1 MGGRN
6 DGRRLHGNGE
16 LRERS
21 SFIRSRSLRTHP
33 RRAGLAVAMV
43 TGKPSHAP
51 ARRKAGAGRCV
62 RIPLGITYGGE
73 GPWTPRR
80 PAAPPRG
87 PSRAAGAAQ
96 SGRRRGT
103 SGRTPCTWVHSHELL
118 GWPVPVDRWD
128 ARRLLLR
135 KLALFPASVLA
146 KPRCAHPDPTACD
159 CVTSHGK
166 RDYETLQPGRRVGGW
181 PQDGGSGSELQAG
194 GIPKPEPRR
203 PTGDRRAPR
212 WSRGLWQ
219 RLQQR
224 DACLRRE
231 ICTEGPQVRA
241 QALGAG
247 GRHK

>member
-51 ARRKAGAGRCV
+51 VRPWVPLPRCSPRHKDRAESAGRAAGGIPFPSTPGCLYSLSDGFVQARRKAGAGRCV

-146 KPRCAHPDPTACD
+146 KPRS
-159 CVTSHGK
+159 V
-166 RDYETLQPGRRVGGW
+166 
-181 PQDGGSGSELQAG
+181 
-194 GIPKPEPRR
+194 
-203 PTGDRRAPR
+203 
-212 WSRGLWQ
+212 SRG
-219 RLQQR
+219 QQ
-224 DACLRRE
+224 AE
-231 ICTEGPQVRA
+231 A
-241 QALGAG
+241 Q
-247 GRHK
+247 